1 MCMTAVCVSVDKLYI
16 VYGQQIQQKAVDVT
30 CHQSTALPGLG
41 AVAAAHDNN
50 MGLLSCMLYV
60 QEISAV

>member
-1 MCMTAVCVSVDKLYI
+1 MGSRFCRKHWMSH
-16 VYGQQIQQKAVDVT
+16 VT
-30 CHQSTALPGLG
+30 RALPGLG

>member
-1 MCMTAVCVSVDKLYI
+1 MTLDKSYI

-50 MGLLSCMLYV
+50 MGLLSCMLIV
-60 QEISAV
+60 QVISAV